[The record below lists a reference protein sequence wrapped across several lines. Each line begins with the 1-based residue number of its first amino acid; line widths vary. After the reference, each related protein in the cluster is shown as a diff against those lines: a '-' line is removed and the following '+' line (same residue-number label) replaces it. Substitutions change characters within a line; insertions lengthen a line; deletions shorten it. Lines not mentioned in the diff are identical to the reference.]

1 MTQLNSGKAGLDFS
15 LRLWFVQYTL
25 PSMGKTGNILS
36 QSSQSYPDGTK
47 VEKEVHLSSDA
58 DCKQAES
65 RSNQGV
71 CLEGQH
77 GEARCLGERGK
88 WNEKSANKVEKT
100 ALRGPE
106 KLNRKS
112 EGR

>member
-1 MTQLNSGKAGLDFS
+1 MKWTVGSEADF
-15 LRLWFVQYTL
+15 
-25 PSMGKTGNILS
+25 
-36 QSSQSYPDGTK
+36 
-47 VEKEVHLSSDA
+47 
-58 DCKQAES
+58 KQAG
-65 RSNQGV
+65 RRLNQRV
-71 CLEGQH
+71 CFEGQH
-77 GEARCLGERGK
+77 GEPRGLQEEGK

>member
-1 MTQLNSGKAGLDFS
+1 M
-15 LRLWFVQYTL
+15 
-25 PSMGKTGNILS
+25 LS
-36 QSSQSYPDGTK
+36 QSSQSYPEGTK